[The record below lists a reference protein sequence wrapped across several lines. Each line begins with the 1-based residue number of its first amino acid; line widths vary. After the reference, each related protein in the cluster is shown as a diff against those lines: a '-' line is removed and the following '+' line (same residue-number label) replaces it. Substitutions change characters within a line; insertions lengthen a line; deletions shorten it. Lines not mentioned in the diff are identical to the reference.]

1 MQINETTTT
10 IIIVLSILIMT
21 SGMGILSSLVSA
33 QNDSEDSETDLDY
46 LTLTNTSEVQ
56 VDTTLTNG
64 SGVQGDTSG
73 VELPQQQPQGPLPPA
88 PAQPQQQGPLSPPSI
103 PPQQAQDN
111 VAKIVT
117 LDEDSLKDPLK
128 KCTSTFKC
136 KQDPTSSWDNNT
148 SMQISTTLNNTKL
161 WSGISG
167 ETISVSPD
175 KGYEVLTHMKLNNWS
190 TASHIVVEGF
200 NQTSKQ
206 WYQLEQ
212 CPPGTNGPLEW
223 SEFNCKMTIPGDTAM
238 IRPLLN
244 AGWSSQ
250 PNKQAITWFDT
261 VSVTTLDRTATL
273 DRTTTPEDIGA
284 TNECRSSRLQE
295 YWLC

>member
-33 QNDSEDSETDLDY
+33 QNDSETDLDN
-46 LTLTNTSEVQ
+46 LTSTNSSEVQ
-56 VDTTLTNG
+56 VDTTSTNG

-88 PAQPQQQGPLSPPSI
+88 PAQPQPQGPLSPPSI

-175 KGYEVLTHMKLNNWS
+175 KGYEVLTHMKLNN
-190 TASHIVVEGF
+190 
-200 NQTSKQ
+200 
-206 WYQLEQ
+206 
-212 CPPGTNGPLEW
+212 
-223 SEFNCKMTIPGDTAM
+223 
-238 IRPLLN
+238 
-244 AGWSSQ
+244 
-250 PNKQAITWFDT
+250 
-261 VSVTTLDRTATL
+261 
-273 DRTTTPEDIGA
+273 
-284 TNECRSSRLQE
+284 
-295 YWLC
+295 